1 LKRAQPIKAVW
12 ELYGLKPAEKED
24 GDSAA
29 VIDLEVE
36 SISSEGE
43 GSKKPIEGKRYFDEG
58 RGLPVIALSCGQ
70 VVESTLCPGPLGFQ
84 RGIFPDG
91 SFLDTEIPNI
101 AGQAGA
107 TQNGKAKAKGK
118 GKAKSKGKAA
128 PEAKAKGKAG
138 GKAKAKAKASA
149 KGKAKAESEVDSSSL
164 DAVPTPSSPVPDGP
178 ATPSDLP
185 EEEEEA
191 VQDVPARVL
200 CDAYLKDGTVVPG
213 PLRQQLRPEGCGKCR
228 HVVGCTPSCWAGR
241 SKKCLE

>member
-1 LKRAQPIKAVW
+1 VW
-12 ELYGLKPAEKED
+12 ELYGLKPAEKEEE
-24 GDSAA
+24 GSAA

-43 GSKKPIEGKRYFDEG
+43 VAKKPIEGKRYFDEG
-58 RGLPVIALSCGQ
+58 RGLPVIALPSGQ

-91 SFLDTEIPNI
+91 TFLDTEIPNL

-107 TQNGKAKAKGK
+107 KPKGKAKAKGK
-118 GKAKSKGKAA
+118 GKAKSKGKAS
-128 PEAKAKGKAG
+128 PKAKAKGKAG

-149 KGKAKAESEVDSSSL
+149 KGKAKAEADVDSSSL

-178 ATPSDLP
+178 PTPSDLP
-185 EEEEEA
+185 EEEEEEP

-228 HVVGCTPSCWAGR
+228 RVPGCTPSCWAGR